1 MSKKKKNEVRI
12 IMPSIVFVTVDAM
25 KMKMEVVSAYGT
37 YAERSQ
43 VKGQLQCILWVL

>member
-1 MSKKKKNEVRI
+1 MSKKKNEVRI
-12 IMPSIVFVTVDAM
+12 ILPSIVFVTVDAM

-37 YAERSQ
+37 YAEQSQ